1 MLLLAGRFE
10 TAEKPVL
17 ETEIQQSVPDTEK
30 RLEEALRSV
39 EGVGEVK
46 VVIYYAGSESRT
58 IARDKVEE
66 TDDAGKRY
74 EEKVVFGRD
83 SEPVVL
89 RENSPEIRG
98 VLIVAQGGGN
108 TAVRARLISAA
119 QALLGVEAHKI
130 EVLKMKQQGG

>member
-66 TDDAGKRY
+66 TDDEGKRY

>member
-10 TAEKPVL
+10 NAEKPVL

>member
-1 MLLLAGRFE
+1 M
-10 TAEKPVL
+10 

-66 TDDAGKRY
+66 MGDAGKRY

>member
-17 ETEIQQSVPDTEK
+17 ETKVQQSVPDTEK

-58 IARDKVEE
+58 IAHDKVEE
-66 TDDAGKRY
+66 TDDTGKRY